1 MCGIAG
7 CVGTGRPITEE
18 LLTRMAGAVCHRGPD
33 DSGIYV
39 APDGLAGLA
48 FRRLAIIDLSPA
60 GHQPMTAPG
69 RDCWIVFNGE
79 VYNFAELRPELEA
92 RGHVFRSRS
101 DTEVVLHAWLEWGER
116 CVERFIGMFAFAI
129 WDEREHVLFAA
140 RDRLGIK
147 PLYYATSPGRL
158 AFASELKP
166 LMAEGS
172 ASGALDRDALGDFLA
187 RGYVSA
193 PRTIYRS
200 VRSLEPG
207 HTLTWRDGGVSI
219 RRYWNPL
226 DYVGQGSASTDEG
239 LLADELD
246 ELLRSSIRYR
256 LISDVPL
263 GAFMGGGLDSTLVV
277 ALMRAVSGAEVRTFT
292 IGFEDGRQDE
302 AVAAAAIARHLQ
314 TTHLSLTATEREAQ
328 AVVPL
333 LPGIHDEPF
342 ADSSQIPTYLVSRLT
357 RQHVTVALSGDGGDE
372 LFGGYDNYTRV
383 AQIDRWWRVP
393 RALRAGAA
401 LPALLLPPGTR
412 RRALEGLAAAT
423 PLAYAEEV
431 WRLYRRHEAARL
443 VPALRGHAEDTERG
457 YTARRLGGMAPLE
470 GMMVT
475 DLERYLPND
484 ILTKVDRAS
493 MAVSL
498 EARVPLLDHRV
509 AEFALG
515 LPLEMRLRR
524 GRTKLLLR
532 RVLARYVPPA
542 LTERPKHGFSV
553 PLAAWL
559 RGELRPLTAMHLS
572 PERVRHFGVLAPAA
586 VERRLRRFMAGGYG
600 DEGIWALLMLQ
611 MWLGRYHP
619 EGGVA
624 VE

>member
-1 MCGIAG
+1 
-7 CVGTGRPITEE
+7 
-18 LLTRMAGAVCHRGPD
+18 
-33 DSGIYV
+33 
-39 APDGLAGLA
+39 
-48 FRRLAIIDLSPA
+48 
-60 GHQPMTAPG
+60 
-69 RDCWIVFNGE
+69 
-79 VYNFAELRPELEA
+79 
-92 RGHVFRSRS
+92 
-101 DTEVVLHAWLEWGER
+101 
-116 CVERFIGMFAFAI
+116 MFALAI
-129 WDEREHVLFAA
+129 WDERERVLFAA

-147 PLYYATSPGRL
+147 PLYYAARPGRL

-166 LMAEGS
+166 LMVEGS
-172 ASGALDRDALGDFLA
+172 ASGALDGNALGDFLA

-193 PRTIYRS
+193 PRTIYQS
-200 VRSLEPG
+200 VRALEPG
-207 HTLTWRDGGVSI
+207 HTLTWRDGSAAI

-226 DYVGQGSASTDEG
+226 DYVSQDGAPADEG
-239 LLADELD
+239 RLTDQLD
-246 ELLRSSIRYR
+246 ELLRSSVRYR

-302 AVAAAAIARHLQ
+302 ALAAAAIARHLE

-372 LFGGYDNYTRV
+372 LFGGYDNYVRV
-383 AQIDRWWRVP
+383 AEIERWWRVP
-393 RALRAGAA
+393 RAVRAATA
-401 LPALLLPPGTR
+401 LPARLLPPGTR
-412 RRALEGLAAAT
+412 RRALEGLGAAT
-423 PLAYAEEV
+423 PLAYAEDV
-431 WRLYRRHEAARL
+431 WRLYRRREATRL
-443 VPALRGHAEDTERG
+443 VPALRGYAEDPERG
-457 YTARRLGGMAPLE
+457 YTAARLRGMPPLE
-470 GMMVT
+470 RMMLT

-509 AEFALG
+509 VEFALG
-515 LPLEMRLRR
+515 LPLAMRLRQ

-572 PERVRHFGVLAPAA
+572 PERLMHFGVLDPAA
-586 VERRLRRFMAGGYG
+586 VAQRLRRFMAGGYG

-611 MWLGRYHP
+611 MWLERYHP
-619 EGGVA
+619 EGRVSVG
-624 VE
+624 